1 MKITPLYSVTVSLPK
16 EVDDVKTRV
25 EDGKTITETVKV
37 MRPVN
42 VPICVKIPSRAEKE
56 EADIERAAWVN
67 KYHERGLMLEAML
80 IKKYVDEGGTL
91 PKQYQKEY
99 QELQNDLLETEKS
112 LLEMET
118 LEKEKKD
125 EIGALRRKFF
135 DVRERMIEIQRT
147 QSQFFE
153 DTAEAK
159 ARLKKIEWI
168 VLNLSYYQPLNAEGS
183 PQEEWVPFFPGDS
196 LDAKLDH
203 YDSLVQ
209 KQDPLLMKAK
219 PMLSFL
225 ATVIA
230 HDSDMTKEEI
240 EAYTESIKEETPT
253 V

>member
-1 MKITPLYSVTVSLPK
+1 MAKIIPLHELTVSLQK
-16 EVDDVKTRV
+16 EVNETNTRV
-25 EDGKTITETVKV
+25 EDGKTIAETVKV
-37 MRPVN
+37 KRAVN
-42 VPICVKIPSRAEKE
+42 IPICIKTPSRAEKE

-99 QELQNDLLETEKS
+99 QDLQNDLLETERD
-112 LLEMET
+112 L
-118 LEKEKKD
+118 LEKETIDKENED
-125 EIGALRRKFF
+125 GIRALRRKFF

-159 ARLKKIEWI
+159 ARLKKVEWI
-168 VLNLSYYQPLNAEGS
+168 VLNLSYYRPVNEAGE
-183 PQEEWVPFFPGDS
+183 PQEEWVPFFTGDTIE
-196 LDAKLDH
+196 AKLDY

-219 PMLSFL
+219 PLLSFL
-225 ATVIA
+225 GTILA
-230 HDSDMTKEEI
+230 HESDMSKEEI
-240 EAYTESIKEETPT
+240 ESYTESLQKEIA
-253 V
+253 